1 MPWQLVGDVVLAVVA
16 VRVLGRDVLAL
27 VRRAAAA
34 GVRLG
39 VSELHRGDEHREGR
53 T

>member
-1 MPWQLVGDVVLAVVA
+1 MPLQLVGDVVLAVVA
-16 VRVLGRDVLAL
+16 GRVLGRDVL

-39 VSELHRGDEHREGR
+39 VSELHRGDEGRDGR

>member
-1 MPWQLVGDVVLAVVA
+1 MSLQLVGDVVLAVVA

-27 VRRAAAA
+27 VRRAATAT
-34 GVRLG
+34 VRLG
-39 VSELHRGDEHREGR
+39 VSELHRGGEQRDGR